1 MGGKLPHNSL
11 VKESH
16 NKWNNAN
23 EYMDFLYE
31 KYITEYKKQEES
43 PLFLISDTYKLISL
57 WQEKYRI
64 GKRVP
69 NIISYKLNESGIH
82 KLKKKDFIRSKNIS
96 KLEINYEC
104 IRDFILM
111 LNSRILIGDEV
122 SLYSNLALLAK
133 SINISLI
140 DFI

>member
-1 MGGKLPHNSL
+1 
-11 VKESH
+11 
-16 NKWNNAN
+16 
-23 EYMDFLYE
+23 MDFLYE
-31 KYITEYKKQEES
+31 KYITEYKTKEEL
-43 PLFLISDTYKLISL
+43 PLFLISDTYKLITL

-69 NIISYKLNESGIH
+69 NIISYKLSESGIH